1 MLFKVRNMKN
11 FRIQIRYHGYYADF
25 TVKSEDTAIG
35 IEKSILDKLGKNEVK
50 FESDGFTS
58 KAGKWITY
66 EEVTND
72 RRPIQYKEVLGTR
85 VATGALE
92 GREA

>member
-1 MLFKVRNMKN
+1 MKN
-11 FRIQIRYHGYYADF
+11 FRIQIRYCGYYADF
-25 TVKSEDTAIG
+25 TIKCEDTAIA

-50 FESDGFTS
+50 LEKDGFTS
-58 KAGKWITY
+58 KRGKWITY

-72 RRPIQYKEVLGTR
+72 RRPIQYKEVLGVRMATR
-85 VATGALE
+85 ASE